1 MMNLN
6 DNIQAAQGG
15 QGVSN
20 LASQFGLS
28 PEQTQAAVQAMIPAF
43 STGLQNTALNPAGL
57 GGLLS
62 QLTSGAHQ
70 GAFTDPAQAGAATT
84 VGGNVLGQIF
94 GSPQVTD
101 QIGQHASQIS
111 GVSPQIIQQMMPIVA
126 SMLMGGLFHSMS
138 SQGMGGIL
146 SQLASAA
153 TAPGGFG
160 SLFGQGAAAPAGGGG
175 LFGGLGNLLGGL
187 MGGGGQAQAPGA
199 SPQASAMQAGLST
212 LTNMFQAGVQVSQAH
227 QQGLNSILSSLAG
240 QKSG

>member
-1 MMNLN
+1 MILEVAILN
-6 DNIQAAQGG
+6 VRADQCTEFEVAFRQA
-15 QGVSN
+15 
-20 LASQFGLS
+20 L
-28 PEQTQAAVQAMIPAF
+28 
-43 STGLQNTALNPAGL
+43 
-57 GGLLS
+57 
-62 QLTSGAHQ
+62 
-70 GAFTDPAQAGAATT
+70 
-84 VGGNVLGQIF
+84 
-94 GSPQVTD
+94 
-101 QIGQHASQIS
+101 
-111 GVSPQIIQQMMPIVA
+111 PIVA

>member
-6 DNIQAAQGG
+6 DIIQAAQGG

-20 LASQFGLS
+20 LASQFGLT

-43 STGLQNTALNPAGL
+43 STGLQNTAQNPAGL

-70 GAFTDPAQAGAATT
+70 GSFTDPNQAGAAAG

-94 GSPQVTD
+94 GSPQVTS
-101 QIGQHASQIS
+101 QVGQQASQMS
-111 GVSPQIIQQMMPIVA
+111 GVSPQVIQQMMPIVA
-126 SMLMGGLFHSMS
+126 SMLMGGLFHSMN

-146 SQLASAA
+146 GQLASAA
-153 TAPGGFG
+153 TAPGGLA
-160 SLFGQGAAAPAGGGG
+160 SSFGQGAAAPTAGGGMFGGMLGNVLGG
-175 LFGGLGNLLGGL
+175 LFGGG
-187 MGGGGQAQAPGA
+187 AQQSGA
-199 SPQASAMQAGLST
+199 NPQAAAMQAGLST

-227 QQGLNSILSSLAG
+227 QQGLSSILGSLTG
-240 QKSG
+240 QNRS

>member
-6 DNIQAAQGG
+6 DIIQAAQGG

-20 LASQFGLS
+20 LASQFGLT

-43 STGLQNTALNPAGL
+43 STGLQNTAQNPAGL

-70 GAFTDPAQAGAATT
+70 GSFTDPNQAGAATG

-94 GSPQVTD
+94 GSPQVTS
-101 QIGQHASQIS
+101 QVGQQASQMS
-111 GVSPQIIQQMMPIVA
+111 GVSPQVIQQMMPIVA
-126 SMLMGGLFHSMS
+126 SMLMGGLFHSMN

-146 SQLASAA
+146 GQLASAA
-153 TAPGGFG
+153 TAPGGLA
-160 SLFGQGAAAPAGGGG
+160 SSFGQGAAAPTAGGGMFGGMLGNVLGG
-175 LFGGLGNLLGGL
+175 LFGGG
-187 MGGGGQAQAPGA
+187 AQQSGA
-199 SPQASAMQAGLST
+199 NPQAAAMQAGLST

-227 QQGLNSILSSLAG
+227 QQGLSSILGSLTG
-240 QKSG
+240 QNRS